1 MKNNFSKLFFTSDKT
16 VLKMQSREK
25 NVVLFILK
33 ENYKKRKKK
42 LFRLLARSM

>member
-25 NVVLFILK
+25 IIVLFILK
-33 ENYKKRKKK
+33 ENYKKKRKKVV
-42 LFRLLARSM
+42 